1 MKGEDFLIGL
11 GSVDIK
17 IYNYYEYNVCVRKS
31 KKDFNFEVILYFAVM
46 VTLVLTPMFNSDSL
60 IIPKLVFLFA
70 LGMFMLPK
78 VLENYKNLNQNK
90 RFRLLLALAILFILQ
105 MILSM
110 LVSSTPFEQQ
120 FFGRTGR
127 GLGFITYFSL
137 IIILLA
143 SAIFITRSSVSK
155 LLFWLVVSSGITS
168 LYSLM
173 QRIGLDIFQWES
185 QTNGIIGTLGNPNFQ
200 GSFAA
205 MALVPALV
213 YFWNSRTSRVYSV
226 LIGSILIATIV
237 ACQSTQGYVAALAS
251 ISIYFLI
258 YNWYKGKLKFNSL
271 LIPVFLAGLVALA
284 GMLNKGPLAIYL
296 YKISVQSRGEM
307 WRTAFNA
314 ANHNPLFGTGL
325 DSFGDFSL
333 LYRDQKAANGIA
345 EFTDNAHNFFL
356 QFAATGGYPLA
367 VIYLAIIL
375 LSLYGFLKLQKEKNT
390 FDKNLAAL
398 FSAWLCFQLQSII
411 SPASISTLTW
421 NFIICGSLIGISAE
435 KVTLDE
441 SKLLKTN
448 RFTNVICAFLLLS
461 SILITYPLFSTDR
474 LALKSIKTGDGNLA
488 IVAAKSYPES
498 VIRYSR
504 IGAQLLKSGLYP
516 QALDVARSAVRFNP
530 NAVSAWVLILVNESA
545 PLSERQKAKD
555 EILRLDPF
563 NKEIKQFNL

>member
-1 MKGEDFLIGL
+1 MKQLE
-11 GSVDIK
+11 K
-17 IYNYYEYNVCVRKS
+17 N
-31 KKDFNFEVILYFAVM
+31 FNFDVILYSAVL

-60 IIPKLVFLFA
+60 IIPKLVLLFA
-70 LGMFMLPK
+70 LGLYMLPK
-78 VLENYKNLNQNK
+78 VIENSKHIYHDKKL
-90 RFRLLLALAILFILQ
+90 RLLAVLAIVFLLQ

-110 LVSSTPFEQQ
+110 LGSSTPFEQQ

-143 SAIFITRSSVSK
+143 SAIFIKKSGLNK
-155 LLFWLVVSSGITS
+155 LLFWLVICSGITS

-173 QRIGLDIFQWES
+173 QRFGLDIFEWETR
-185 QTNGIIGTLGNPNFQ
+185 TNGIIGTLGNPNFQ

-213 YFWNSRTSRVYSV
+213 YFWSPRTSRVYSLSFS
-226 LIGSILIATIV
+226 LIIITTIV
-237 ACQSTQGYVAALAS
+237 VSQSTQGYIAALAS
-251 ISIYFLI
+251 ISIYLLI
-258 YNWYKGKLKFNSL
+258 YAWYKGKPKFYTL
-271 LIPVFLAGLVALA
+271 LILVFLAGLVALA
-284 GMLNKGPLAIYL
+284 GMLNKGPLATYL
-296 YKISVQSRGEM
+296 YKYSVQSRGEM

-314 ANHNPLFGTGL
+314 ANNNPFLGTGL

-333 LYRDQKAANGIA
+333 LYRDQKTANGIA

-367 VIYLAIIL
+367 LVYIAIIV
-375 LSLYGFLKLQKEKNT
+375 LSFYSYIKLQRDKND
-390 FDKNLAAL
+390 FDKNLTAV

-421 NFIICGSLIGISAE
+421 NFVICGSFIGLSAQNWTTNE
-435 KVTLDE
+435 NKFLKPKRLTKVL
-441 SKLLKTN
+441 SY
-448 RFTNVICAFLLLS
+448 ILLLA
-461 SILITYPLFSTDR
+461 SILITYPLFNSDR
-474 LALKSIKTGDGNLA
+474 LALKSIRTGDGNLA

-504 IGAQLLKSGLYP
+504 IGITLLDSGLYP
-516 QALDVARSAVRFNP
+516 QSLDVARSAVKFNP
-530 NAVSAWVLILVNESA
+530 NAVSAWILVLVNESA
-545 PLSERQKAKD
+545 PISERQKAKN

-563 NKEIKQFNL
+563 NKDVKNFIFK

>member
-1 MKGEDFLIGL
+1 MKQL
-11 GSVDIK
+11 
-17 IYNYYEYNVCVRKS
+17 

-60 IIPKLVFLFA
+60 IIPKLVLLFA

-78 VLENYKNLNQNK
+78 VLVNFKYLYQNK
-90 RFRLLLALAILFILQ
+90 RLRLLSILAVIFVLQ
-105 MILSM
+105 ITISM
-110 LVSSTPFEQQ
+110 VFSSTPFEQQ

-137 IIILLA
+137 IVILLA
-143 SAIFITRSSVSK
+143 SAIFIKRSGLNK

-173 QRIGLDIFQWES
+173 QRFGLDIFQWET

-213 YFWNSRTSRVYSV
+213 YFWNSRTSRVYSLIFSFV
-226 LIGSILIATIV
+226 LIVTIV
-237 ACQSTQGYVAALAS
+237 VCQSTQGYIAALAS
-251 ISIYFLI
+251 ISIYLLI
-258 YNWYKGKLKFNSL
+258 YTWYKGKPKFYTL
-271 LIPVFLAGLVALA
+271 FILVFSAGLIALA
-284 GMLNKGPLAIYL
+284 GMLNKGPLATYL

-314 ANHNPLFGTGL
+314 ANNNPLLGTGL

-367 VIYLAIIL
+367 VVYLAIVL
-375 LSLYGFLKLQKEKNT
+375 LSLYSFIKLQREKNI

-421 NFIICGSLIGISAE
+421 NFIICGSLIGLSVENWTI
-435 KVTLDE
+435 DE
-441 SKLLKTN
+441 TKLLKPK
-448 RFTNVICAFLLLS
+448 RLTNVFSAFLLLS
-461 SILITYPLFSTDR
+461 SILITYPLFNVDR
-474 LALKSIKTGDGNLA
+474 LALQSIRTGDGNLA
-488 IVAAKSYPES
+488 IIAAKSYPES

-504 IGAQLLKSGLYP
+504 IGTQLLKSGLYI
-516 QALDVARSAVRFNP
+516 QSLDVARSAVRFNP
-530 NAVSAWVLILVNESA
+530 NAVSAWALILVNENA
-545 PLSERQKAKD
+545 PISERQKAKS

-563 NKEIKQFNL
+563 NKEVEQFKL